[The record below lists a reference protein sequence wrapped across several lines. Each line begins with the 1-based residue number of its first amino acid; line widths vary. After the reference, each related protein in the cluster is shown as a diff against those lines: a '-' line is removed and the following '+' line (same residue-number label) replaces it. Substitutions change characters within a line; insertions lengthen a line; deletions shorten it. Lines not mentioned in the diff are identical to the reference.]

1 MKTLALYLI
10 RQYLLRCALVL
21 IGTATFALAA
31 DLMES
36 GKNVVAMHEDSWR
49 ALLDYSLLRLPTYIS
64 TLLPVSSLIAGLW
77 TVGVM
82 YRQKE
87 LVAILNTGLSPFG
100 LIRLVLLGSLP
111 LVALQF
117 LLDDRIVP
125 RSIQELQSWDWAESA
140 PDYFS
145 PKTDGWLW
153 LYSGHDIIR
162 MENPR
167 PRSRTFSDVTIFRR
181 DAEGLIL
188 ERIDAPVARITETGL
203 MLEDAVL
210 QSAAD
215 ASTRLLPSYR
225 WLGRIDFDI
234 VQMLSWAP
242 ADLSLSQL
250 NQVIDNAGTEPGD
263 RQCRLRTTS
272 GQHLPHLVQRAAC
285 RGLAT
290 PSHAAARHVFDP
302 LLFAHRI
309 LRLDLSH
316 GNHLRIRD
324 FRADRHHYGHG
335 RGRAAAALAGCLG
348 AGLRASGVDSPLPL
362 AARGPRHQSRQNA
375 RPGVTGGQRIDLA
388 QRATTAGPRGAAA

>member
-188 ERIDAPVARITETGL
+188 ERIDAPVARFTETGL

-250 NQVIDNAGTEPGD
+250 NQVIDNAGYGQRPVNIYRTWFNA
-263 RQCRLRTTS
+263 RLVAALQPLLMLLLGMSLIPSYSRTGSFAWIFLMGITL
-272 GQHLPHLVQRAAC
+272 GFGTFVLTGITTAMGEAGLLPPWLGAWAPVFALLALIARFLLQHEVLATNRGKTQ
-285 RGLAT
+285 GLA
-290 PSHAAARHVFDP
+290 
-302 LLFAHRI
+302 
-309 LRLDLSH
+309 
-316 GNHLRIRD
+316 
-324 FRADRHHYGHG
+324 
-335 RGRAAAALAGCLG
+335 
-348 AGLRASGVDSPLPL
+348 
-362 AARGPRHQSRQNA
+362 
-375 RPGVTGGQRIDLA
+375 
-388 QRATTAGPRGAAA
+388 